1 MRGKKLLAAF
11 LLGVG
16 LCLVPGV
23 GYGEDIPPEV
33 LEVIPDRVWEMI
45 EEAKKKEAEPSE
57 LMKLIDKM
65 KEEGVDVIAETKA
78 GLLQSTL
85 DYIMW
90 NPHDFLFIH
99 WEWDYMGL
107 FDVNHA
113 LPENIIGKTEG
124 KLVIQVFDNRNVFTS
139 ISEVALLEQFKK
151 ELERAYH
158 YAPRRFFSSM
168 DRDVV
173 ALFYDYKGT
182 PLGYFYQGEY
192 HLWEK

>member
-11 LLGVG
+11 LLAVG
-16 LCLVPGV
+16 LCFVPALGH
-23 GYGEDIPPEV
+23 GEDIPPEV
-33 LEVIPDRVWEMI
+33 LEVIPYRVRKMI
-45 EEAKKKEAEPSE
+45 DEAKKKEAEPSRLRE
-57 LMKLIDKM
+57 SIDKS
-65 KEEGVDVIAETKA
+65 KEGGLDVIKMTQTM
-78 GLLQSTL
+78 LLQSTL

-107 FDVNHA
+107 FHVNHA

-124 KLVIQVFDNRNVFTS
+124 KLVIQVFDNRKVFAG
-139 ISEVALLEQFKK
+139 ISEVVLLGQFKK
-151 ELERAYH
+151 ELERVYH
-158 YAPRRFFSSM
+158 CAPRGLFSRM

-192 HLWEK
+192 HL